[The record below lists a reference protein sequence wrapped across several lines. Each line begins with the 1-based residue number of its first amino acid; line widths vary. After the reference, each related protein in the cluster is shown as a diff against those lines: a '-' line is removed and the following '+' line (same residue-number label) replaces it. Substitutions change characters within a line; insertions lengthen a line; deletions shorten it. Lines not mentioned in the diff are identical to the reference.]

1 MEAAL
6 PEEKFL
12 CSRRRTAHSSAS
24 TFVESATTSVFRIVE
39 TVQSWLIGDSTE
51 TVPSGQTGESSIGWK
66 TLGSRENAMRSHS
79 IRRDGLVVEGLV
91 NRFETWSSSNAFG
104 SRLFALPL

>member
-6 PEEKFL
+6 PEGKFF
-12 CSRRRTAHSSAS
+12 CPRRRTAHSIAS

-66 TLGSRENAMRSHS
+66 TFGSRENAMRSHS
-79 IRRDGLVVEGLV
+79 RSRGGLVTEGRV
-91 NRFETWSSSNAFG
+91 NRFETWSSSNNLG
-104 SRLFALPL
+104 SRF

>member
-66 TLGSRENAMRSHS
+66 SLGSNRKAVRSHS
-79 IRRDGLVVEGLV
+79 RRRGGLVAVGRLNLLEA
-91 NRFETWSSSNAFG
+91 WSSSNALG
-104 SRLFALPL
+104 SRFFALRR